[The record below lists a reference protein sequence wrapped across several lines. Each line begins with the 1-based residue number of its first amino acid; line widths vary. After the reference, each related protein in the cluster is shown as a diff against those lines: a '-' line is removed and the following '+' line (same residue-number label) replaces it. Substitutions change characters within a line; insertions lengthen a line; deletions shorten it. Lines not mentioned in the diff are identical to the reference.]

1 MFFYGVLFT
10 YNRNTRLMINTIL
23 IFYEIWDNDQLIM
36 DMDVDYQYVS
46 RKIF

>member
-1 MFFYGVLFT
+1 
-10 YNRNTRLMINTIL
+10 MINTIL

-46 RKIF
+46 RKIFWEKEVYK